1 MSFENAQIEIRERFS
16 ESNSLL
22 AYLRANG
29 PAPLQPASENI
40 KSLKGLWLVSIYS
53 AVERSV
59 NSVMEAA
66 LEVISNH
73 NNKSIDCIPS
83 IHSIFHF
90 SGITSIRGCGRNK
103 VFDKSISLFEATHS
117 DAVMK
122 VKDNPLVESLQNVDA
137 NTVSWILGL
146 FGAPNISVPA
156 PSIAR
161 VNALR
166 ERRNAVAHGRESASE
181 VGERYTIQEL
191 ENIYNAS
198 DEIITAFYL
207 NLNDYCT
214 NQHYLKKQS
223 VIK

>member
-16 ESNSLL
+16 EANSLL
-22 AYLRANG
+22 VFLRANG
-29 PAPLQPASENI
+29 PAPLQPTSENI

-59 NSVMEAA
+59 NAVMEAA

-83 IHSIFHF
+83 LHSIFHF
-90 SGITSIRGCGRNK
+90 SGIKSIRECGRNK
-103 VFDKSISLFEATHS
+103 IFDKSAFLFKATHS
-117 DAVMK
+117 DTVMK
-122 VKDNPLVESLQNVDA
+122 VIDNPLAESLQNVDA
-137 NTVSWILGL
+137 TTVSWILGL
-146 FGAPNISVPA
+146 FGAPDITVSVP
-156 PSIAR
+156 SIGR

-191 ENIYNAS
+191 ENIYNAA
-198 DEIITAFYL
+198 DEIITAFLL
-207 NLNDYCT
+207 NLSDYCT
-214 NQHYLKKQS
+214 NQHYLKNTP
-223 VIK
+223 